1 MHPLQDTTELCG
13 GGGGGEGGQQVSLAD
28 AERDPVEQQAQAV
41 AAGGQVAGAA
51 AATAWVQLQRE
62 LQIWFSYIS
71 CELRL

>member
-1 MHPLQDTTELCG
+1 MHPLQDTTEFCG
-13 GGGGGEGGQQVSLAD
+13 GGGGGEGGQRVSLAD

-41 AAGGQVAGAA
+41 AAGGQVAGVA